1 LLEGLDNSFRD
12 SYTNAKRSNPTA
24 IYAGG
29 GKVRVYLKDGQTLSI
44 GKKNGVDDLPIG
56 SAVQIEAVTTNKLEE
71 NYVTSIN
78 NQPRNKIETFLVA
91 QLGENPT
98 DEQLATFQENND
110 IKIMRTSQEDAVSTG
125 VVARVMP
132 FVALV
137 LIAGV
142 VGFVAYKGDKKKAR
156 SL

>member
-1 LLEGLDNSFRD
+1 LDSEITDNYSSR
-12 SYTNAKRSNPTA
+12 TIKNPTEVS
-24 IYAGG
+24 AGSS
-29 GKVRVYLKDGQTLSI
+29 KVRVYLKDGQTLKI
-44 GKKNGVDDLPIG
+44 GQKNGVDDLPIG